1 MDCFEVSN
9 NVAIYFD
16 SSGVEHV
23 LKKIK
28 SLLEI
33 KTFKQIY
40 LEYKQIIQWYVDIF
54 ALDLLILCL
63 LEKLGWIY

>member
-1 MDCFEVSN
+1 MGAYVIHIDEYANIVTHWIALKFQIMLQFILIVLGLN
-9 NVAIYFD
+9 MF
-16 SSGVEHV
+16 

-40 LEYKQIIQWYVDIF
+40 LEYKQIIQ
-54 ALDLLILCL
+54 
-63 LEKLGWIY
+63 